1 MVSSVIP
8 TPTKALSPMRTFD
21 PILVARYE
29 KESWVAYYQRQWFK
43 LLRLLIGLVR
53 STYGLS
59 VLQAIWVGIP
69 LTRAQM
75 AFAPQDN
82 DVPKA
87 IGYMRQFFAYIQKL
101 HHEDFDP
108 DEAALAEVSWWVV
121 HRKYFGHSDHPE
133 VVDSVACAY
142 AAAYRVDPA
151 VVREAATHRALAMVH
166 SDEWV
171 LSERDPNDP
180 RLKQEED
187 ELIKSYTALKRAVQ

>member
-1 MVSSVIP
+1 
-8 TPTKALSPMRTFD
+8 MRTFD
-21 PILVARYE
+21 PVKVAHFE
-29 KESWVAYYQRQWFK
+29 KEAWVAYYQRKWFR

-59 VLQAIWVGIP
+59 PLQAMRAGIP

-87 IGYMRQFFAYIQKL
+87 IEHMRQFFAFIKRH

-108 DEAALAEVSWWVV
+108 DEAALAEVCWWVV
-121 HRKYFGHSDHPE
+121 HRKFFDHSDNPE
-133 VVDSVACAY
+133 VAEAVACAY
-142 AAAYRVDPA
+142 TAAYRLDPA
-151 VVREAATHRALAMVH
+151 RVREAAIHRAQAMVY
-166 SDEWV
+166 SDAWV

-180 RLKQEED
+180 RLQQEEE
-187 ELIKSYTALKRAVQ
+187 ELIKSYTALKKAVS